1 MAPRTSA
8 AMALGGLAGGLAYLD
23 SGSQAFAAA
32 PATTNLRQ
40 RSAAQSVQAQAPS
53 SSTSA
58 SVPAMV
64 AGGAVLAAAAASG
77 RTSRSHGSTPLPTTV
92 MPVRKAATARK
103 ALDQSSRYADLSLDE
118 ATLIKNGKHVLVAYI
133 MKPKAMLVLER
144 FVLGPILRNPQRTA
158 LGFRLGQKGSKSS

>member
-1 MAPRTSA
+1 MAQRTS
-8 AMALGGLAGGLAYLD
+8 AMALGGLAGGLLCLS
-23 SGSQAFAAA
+23 SGNQQAFTAA

-40 RSAAQSVQAQAPS
+40 QRAAQSAHAVPS
-53 SSTSA
+53 SSASA
-58 SVPAMV
+58 SLSAV
-64 AGGAVLAAAAASG
+64 ACGGVLAAGAAAAAASG

-144 FVLGPILRNPQRTA
+144 FVLGPILRNPQRT
-158 LGFRLGQKGSKSS
+158 LGLRLGQ